1 MENNNKKVVLIGG
14 SNGIGLAIGKKL
26 LDCGYT
32 LEICDCLPPEEGVLD
47 MEKVKYHH
55 SDLLDFDEELY
66 TNLAHDKDV
75 EILMITAGIGYYH
88 FENNVPV
95 YKGLIIE
102 NSYHMRWFGR

>member
-55 SDLLDFDEELY
+55 SD
-66 TNLAHDKDV
+66 HW
-75 EILMITAGIGYYH
+75 ILMKNYTQILRTTKTLK
-88 FENNVPV
+88 F
-95 YKGLIIE
+95 
-102 NSYHMRWFGR
+102 